1 VADAHQH
8 FVSCI
13 RWAPA
18 PAKEPVLANGE
29 SKINGTPSKEAPKD
43 KIRCVIA
50 TGSVDAAVRVFAS

>member
-1 VADAHQH
+1 VTEAHPH

-18 PAKEPVLANGE
+18 PAKEPALANGE
-29 SKINGTPSKEAPKD
+29 SKINGTSNKEAPKD

-50 TGSVDAAVRVFAS
+50 TGCVDAVVRVFAS